1 MESSATTP
9 SSSQRTPSHASVE
22 PSRVCDVYQ
31 PLEALTVPITSNASH
46 IVQDVYFAA
55 CIVAKKHAFE
65 VLGVFDGMVGMGHKE
80 PINLM
85 QVRNVLE
92 MGSRHSDNPAS
103 ER

>member
-1 MESSATTP
+1 M
-9 SSSQRTPSHASVE
+9 
-22 PSRVCDVYQ
+22 
-31 PLEALTVPITSNASH
+31 TVPITNNASH
-46 IVQDVYFAA
+46 VFQDVHFAA
-55 CIVAKKHAFE
+55 CIIAKKRAFE
-65 VLGVFDGMVGMGHKE
+65 VLCVFDGMVGMGHKE

>member
-1 MESSATTP
+1 M
-9 SSSQRTPSHASVE
+9 
-22 PSRVCDVYQ
+22 
-31 PLEALTVPITSNASH
+31 TVPITNYASH
-46 IVQDVYFAA
+46 IFQDVHLAA
-55 CIVAKKHAFE
+55 CIAAKKHPSEA
-65 VLGVFDGMVGMGHKE
+65 LGVFDRMVSMGHKE